1 MQEAYCYPQ
10 IRLLPLSIVKSSV
23 YESLDPYP
31 HPLSTSLMPRL
42 LILSGL
48 LGLIL
53 LSTFTV
59 AQPVHQS
66 PYYDLISSSGKA
78 KDYPEQP
85 LLVLFDSTYV
95 DVDTTGLS
103 HKRMHTL
110 TKVLTPEGIAKLH
123 AVRFDYDPAS
133 NKIELTRAFIHR
145 ANGMVDEVDLKAAAD
160 MPQPQ
165 HMIYWG
171 ARMKCLPIPPLEVGD
186 ALEVEHTLTGFMIAY
201 LASDGDEERYIPPMR
216 GTYYD
221 VILFGGSAGF
231 LSFAGA
237 PPTKVKAYTI
247 TMPESKV
254 AQFETFN
261 GEVKSSLTFANDRL
275 VYTFWKEDLP
285 AYKEEPRE
293 PDVPDIVPKVV
304 FTNVRNWAEKSRWFY
319 GVNEDRDIFAADEA
333 IEREVAK
340 ITANAKSDTAKAHAL
355 LHWVAQNIRYS
366 GISMGEGEGFTL
378 HPSTMTF
385 RDRAGVCKDI
395 AGMLVTMLR
404 VAGFTTYP
412 VMTSAGSRVEQI
424 PADQFNHCVVAVKK
438 ADGSFLMLDP
448 TWSPF
453 NMELWS
459 RAESDQHFV
468 IGSPEGEDL
477 MKIETFTAEDND
489 FAVHVISK
497 LESDG
502 SLSGTLSLV
511 GKSYGDARLRRPFSD
526 AGQDRWD
533 QVCRNWLAKGD
544 PAAQMTSV
552 KYGDLWNF
560 SRPFTVEIGFR
571 VPQYARVVGKRLDYV
586 PYSIKMLKGS
596 GYQWNFPNDVT
607 AKERE
612 HPLFTYNPRHVTI
625 TETLTLPA
633 GTKVRKLPDDR
644 DMGGDL
650 TSLKSN
656 WTQQGGKLELS
667 HVWRIRD
674 RWVPADKYGE
684 IKKLIDAAR
693 DTDAVALVIEKGGK

>member
-1 MQEAYCYPQ
+1 MCYSEIIRTFMHCQIYSLEVLLSVSSLPFCNQERMPP
-10 IRLLPLSIVKSSV
+10 LPF
-23 YESLDPYP
+23 
-31 HPLSTSLMPRL
+31 
-42 LILSGL
+42 LSG
-48 LGLIL
+48 IL
-53 LSTFTV
+53 LLLLFSFSAL
-59 AQPVHQS
+59 AQPVIQS
-66 PYYDLISSSGKA
+66 PFYDLISQAGQA
-78 KDYPEQP
+78 DDYPDQP
-85 LLVLFDSTYV
+85 LLVLFDSTHV

-103 HKRMHTL
+103 HKRMHVL
-110 TKVLTPEGIAKLH
+110 TKVLTPVGIAKLR
-123 AVRFDYDPAS
+123 AMRFDYDPSS

-145 ANGMVDEVDLKAAAD
+145 ASGMVDEVDLKSAVD

-165 HMIYWG
+165 HLIYWG

-237 PPTKVKAYTI
+237 PPTKMKAYTI

-254 AQFETFN
+254 AQFETYN
-261 GEVKSSLTFANDRL
+261 GDVKSSLTFAPGRL

-285 AYKEEPRE
+285 AYEEEPRE

-304 FTNVRNWAEKSRWFY
+304 FTNVKDWAEKSRWFY
-319 GVNEDRDIFAADEA
+319 GVNENRDIFAADDA
-333 IEREVAK
+333 IEREVAR
-340 ITANAKSDTAKAHAL
+340 ITANAASDTAKAHAL
-355 LHWVAQNIRYS
+355 LHWVAQSIRYS
-366 GISMGEGEGFTL
+366 GITMGEGEGYTL

-438 ADGSFLMLDP
+438 TDGSFLMLDP

-459 RAESDQHFV
+459 RAESAQHFV
-468 IGSPEGEDL
+468 IGSPQGEDL
-477 MKIETFTAEDND
+477 ARITKFTSEDND
-489 FAVHVISK
+489 FSIHFK
-497 LESDG
+497 TRLESDG
-502 SLSGTLSLV
+502 TLTGTIALV

-526 AGQDRWD
+526 AGPDHWD
-533 QVCRNWLAKGD
+533 QVCRNWLTKGD
-544 PAAQMTSV
+544 PAAQMINV

-560 SRPFTVEIGFR
+560 SKPFTLEIAFR
-571 VPQYARVVGKRLDYV
+571 VPQYARVVGKRMDYV
-586 PYSIKMLKGS
+586 PYSIRVLKGS
-596 GYQWNFPNDVT
+596 TFQWNFLNDLT
-607 AKERE
+607 AKERQ
-612 HPLFTYNPRHVTI
+612 HPLFTYNPRHVTL

-633 GTKVRKLPDDR
+633 GMKVRELPKPR
-644 DMGGDL
+644 DLGDELASMNGGW
-650 TSLKSN
+650 KEH
-656 WTQQGGKLELS
+656 GGTLELKQ
-667 HVWRIRD
+667 VWKLRD
-674 RWVPADKYGE
+674 NWMPASKYGVV
-684 IKKLIDAAR
+684 KKVTDAMK
-693 DTDAVALVIEKGGK
+693 DPDAVALVIEKGGKK